1 MKRITDTLLFLF
13 VNLIFCTSCVGTKAI
28 QEDFRTETYKNR
40 MADFSRNPLSIG
52 QIVFFGNSITQA
64 GEWSTYFPDLMV
76 ANRGIS
82 GDNTEGMLA
91 RIDEIANAKPK
102 KFFIMAGINDI
113 SLQRSNK
120 KIVNNYR
127 NILRTLRMASP
138 ETEIYIQSVLPI
150 NNDFARYRR
159 LIGKEK
165 QVVDLNN
172 RLRRL
177 AEQESGLFIN
187 LYPYFINPKGKL
199 RNEFT
204 NDGLHLTSDG
214 YMLWVHIIQQ
224 HIK

>member
-1 MKRITDTLLFLF
+1 
-13 VNLIFCTSCVGTKAI
+13 
-28 QEDFRTETYKNR
+28 
-40 MADFSRNPLSIG
+40 
-52 QIVFFGNSITQA
+52 
-64 GEWSTYFPDLMV
+64 MV

-199 RNEFT
+199 RNELT

-214 YMLWVHIIQQ
+214 YLLWVHIIQQ